1 MFIAEALK
9 KNITRPCLLI
19 YKMDTYPQII
29 TMLLNVNI
37 VHEEISVA
45 KLMLTF
51 FLVLLNGFF
60 VAAEF
65 AIVKVRTSQIEVHQ
79 ELNSKVAGVAKG
91 IVGNLDAYLAATQ
104 LGITLASLGLGWVG
118 ESSLTPVIMGI
129 FDVFGLTGPE
139 WAIIAK
145 NVSFPLAFAIITI
158 LHIVFGE
165 LAPKSI
171 AIHYPTKTTFT
182 VALPLRIFYFV
193 FRPVIWLMNGLA
205 NGMLRMFG
213 ISPVHGADIHTEE
226 ELKMI
231 ITESQEG
238 GAIEETE
245 RVLIQNVFDFDDRRV
260 NNIQTLRKNVSAIE
274 LETTVKEAIDYAISE
289 GYSRYPVYE
298 DSLDNIKG
306 VIYTKDLM
314 KAMITNVEQA
324 DISSLLREP
333 IFISENA
340 LIKNVLKQFQA
351 KHLQVAIATNEVGEF
366 TGIVTMEDILEELVG
381 EIQDEYDNEDPVVET
396 VGEGV
401 YDVHAH
407 YNLSDI
413 NRLLPFKFDENEHYD
428 TLAGLIAETYPD
440 AEFKEEDEIELD
452 RYNAIVLKM
461 YRNSVEK
468 VQLTLKVTDGDD
480 S

>member
-1 MFIAEALK
+1 
-9 KNITRPCLLI
+9 
-19 YKMDTYPQII
+19 MDIHPQIV
-29 TMLLNVNI
+29 TMLVNSGI

-45 KLMLTF
+45 KLLLTL

-91 IVGNLDAYLAATQ
+91 IVANLDAYLAATQ

-118 ESSLTPVIMGI
+118 ESSLTPVLMYL
-129 FDVFGLTGPE
+129 FEVFGLTGPE
-139 WAIIAK
+139 WYSFAK
-145 NVSFPLAFAIITI
+145 SISFPVAFAIITI

-165 LAPKSI
+165 LAPKSL
-171 AIHYPTKTTFT
+171 AIHFPTKTTFT

-193 FRPVIWLMNGLA
+193 FRPIIWLMNGLA
-205 NGMLRMFG
+205 NGLLRLFG
-213 ISPVHGADIHTEE
+213 ITPVHGSDIHTEE

-245 RVLIQNVFDFDDRRV
+245 RLLIQNVFDFDDRRV

-274 LETTVKEAIDYAISE
+274 LSTTVKEAIDYAINE
-289 GYSRYPVYE
+289 GYSRFPVYE
-298 DSLDNIKG
+298 DSLDDIKG

-314 KAMITNVEQA
+314 KAMIKEQQ
-324 DISSLLREP
+324 DIDLASLIREP

-351 KHLQVAIATNEVGEF
+351 KHLQMAIATNEVGEF

-381 EIQDEYDNEDPVVET
+381 EIQDEYDNEEPIVEAIE
-396 VGEGV
+396 EGV
-401 YDVHAH
+401 YVVNAH

-413 NRLLPFKFDENEHYD
+413 NRLLPIRLVESEHYD
-428 TLAGLIAETYPD
+428 TLAGLISEVYP
-440 AEFKEEDEIELD
+440 ADEYKVNDEVSLEN
-452 RYNAIVLKM
+452 YNGKVLKM
-461 YRNSVEK
+461 YRNSIEK
-468 VQLTLKVTDGDD
+468 IQLSLKTPNDEEDKKED
-480 S
+480 